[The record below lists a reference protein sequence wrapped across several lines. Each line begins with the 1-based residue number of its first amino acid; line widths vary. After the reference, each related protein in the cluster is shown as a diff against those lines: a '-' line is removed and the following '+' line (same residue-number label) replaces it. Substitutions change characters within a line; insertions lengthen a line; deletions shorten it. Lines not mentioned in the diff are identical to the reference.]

1 MRILVADDDPEI
13 RSLLKRAL
21 AYEGYSVDLAE
32 DGSQAL
38 ALALA
43 APPDLVILDLVMP
56 GLDGM
61 EVARRLRAGG
71 DVPILML
78 TARSGTGDKVAGL
91 DAGADDY
98 LAKPF
103 VLDELLARVRAHL
116 RRRSA
121 DRPPALRFADLELD
135 PSKHMVRRGNRPID
149 LTAREFELLE
159 VFLRQ
164 PRQVV
169 TRQFLYEHVWGYDFG
184 GESNIIDVYMR
195 RLRSKLE
202 AEGEPSLL
210 HTIRGVGFV
219 LDNR

>member
-32 DGSQAL
+32 DGAQAL

-43 APPDLVILDLVMP
+43 SPPDLVILDVVMP

-71 DVPILML
+71 DVPVLML

-121 DRPPALRFADLELD
+121 DHPPVLRFSDLELD
-135 PSKHMVRRGNRPID
+135 PSAHTVHRGGRPVD

-159 VFLRQ
+159 IFLRQ

-169 TRQFLYEHVWGYDFG
+169 TRQLLYERVWGYDFG

-202 AEGEPSLL
+202 AAGEPPLL

-219 LDNR
+219 LDSR